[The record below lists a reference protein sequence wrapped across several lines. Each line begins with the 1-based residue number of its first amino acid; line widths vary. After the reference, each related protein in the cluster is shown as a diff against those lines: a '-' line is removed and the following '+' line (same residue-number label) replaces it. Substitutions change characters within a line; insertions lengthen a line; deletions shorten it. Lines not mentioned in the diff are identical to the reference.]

1 MNNYES
7 SETLNSTYSR
17 TTSCICHCWYCGWE
31 QQSLLNRYKYL
42 QNCTIECDFSL
53 RTNVNRLHHGLDII
67 LGQTQTQLFHRVS
80 KPTEVSLQFHSLIH
94 SFVHSLKAKYD
105 KNKGY
110 SFFFWNIMSAPH
122 LYHQI
127 LSFFRALTT
136 GCLKEHLVCL
146 QSCNNTSKTLWIS
159 CENSILAST

>member
-31 QQSLLNRYKYL
+31 LQSLLNRYKYL

-110 SFFFWNIMSAPH
+110 SFFFLKHNVCSTSISSNIIILPCTDNWMPERAPGV
-122 LYHQI
+122 
-127 LSFFRALTT
+127 LT
-136 GCLKEHLVCL
+136 VL
-146 QSCNNTSKTLWIS
+146 Q
-159 CENSILAST
+159 